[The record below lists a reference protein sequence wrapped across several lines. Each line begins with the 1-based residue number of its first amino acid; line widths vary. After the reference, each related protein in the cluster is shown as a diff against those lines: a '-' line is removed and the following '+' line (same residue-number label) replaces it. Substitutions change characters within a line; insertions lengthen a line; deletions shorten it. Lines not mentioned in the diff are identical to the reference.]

1 MADDDSR
8 DAESYRLLQAEALA
22 ELFRRAWQR
31 EARDVDELHGWAASA
46 DLPSPIDPFSILSAE
61 HIERWKQQTGR

>member
-1 MADDDSR
+1 MADEDTR

-31 EARDVDELHGWAASA
+31 EAHDVDELHGWAASA
-46 DLPSPIDPFSILSAE
+46 ELPSPIDPFSILSAE